1 MDDLERV
8 TRFVRASGRRR
19 SAAAACAV
27 IALLLWPR
35 HVWASDCPG
44 RTDVIATDRPDTT
57 NSSVVVPFG
66 SLQVEN
72 GANWSIR
79 QESQIFDASET
90 RARLGVAPCTEVL
103 VDVPNYFV
111 ALNGLHA
118 SQMSN
123 LTISVKRQ
131 LFAERPSFSLS
142 AAAGFGIPVGRSGD
156 SAPFYT
162 PYIQFPWSL
171 DIAEDWSVNG
181 MFTVTWLL
189 NHTDHATIVEPTLT
203 LEREFGSTGDLF
215 VEYIGDYAARD
226 RASNIVDVGG
236 AWHVTRRQQLDFHLG
251 FGLSH
256 VAPDRYVGVGYSIR
270 VDGLFGRS
278 SLPAARGLPS
288 DGAASRR

>member
-1 MDDLERV
+1 MDDLELVRRV
-8 TRFVRASGRRR
+8 VRASRRCR
-19 SAAAACAV
+19 SAAAACAIV
-27 IALLLWPR
+27 ALLLWPR
-35 HVWASDCPG
+35 HAWASDCPG

-57 NSSVVVPFG
+57 NSSLVVPHG

-103 VDVPNYFV
+103 VDVPNYV
-111 ALNGLHA
+111 VSLNGPHS
-118 SQMSN
+118 SQLSN

-131 LFAERPSFSLS
+131 LFPERASFSLS
-142 AAAGFGIPVGRSGD
+142 AAAGFGIPVGHSGD
-156 SAPFYT
+156 SGPFYT
-162 PYIQFPWSL
+162 PYVQFPWSL

-203 LEREFGSTGDLF
+203 LEREFGSKGDLF
-215 VEYIGDYAARD
+215 VEYIGDFAARD
-226 RASNIVDVGG
+226 RATNIVDVGG

-256 VAPDRYVGVGYSIR
+256 AAPDRYVGVGYSIR
-270 VDGLFGRS
+270 IDGLFGRS
-278 SLPAARGLPS
+278 PLPAGTGFTS
-288 DGAASRR
+288 DGPTSHR